1 MMKGRSRMTI
11 QLANAPV
18 SWGIYEFDGMEPKYP
33 YTRVLDEIVETG
45 YTGLELGPWGYLPTD
60 PDVLRAELSKRSLR
74 LLSSFV
80 PVNFADEAAHEA
92 GEQHALQVGRL
103 LQSQGALCIVLADN
117 NGTVPELVQQAGRR
131 HGSAL
136 SRDQWDVYAKGV
148 NRVARAVYDQCGL
161 KVVFHHHCAGYVET
175 MDEVRSLMNRAD
187 QDLVG
192 LCLDTGHWEYA
203 GGDAVAAV
211 REYGERVRYLHLKDC
226 DPGIRELAVKERM
239 DYFAAVAA
247 GVFCELG
254 QGSVDFPTLIEE
266 VEKLG
271 YDGWAIVEQD
281 ILTDDLDVPRQSA
294 QRNREYLRSIGL

>member
-1 MMKGRSRMTI
+1 MTI

-60 PDVLRAELSKRSLR
+60 PDVLRGELSKRNLR

-80 PVNFADEAAHEA
+80 PVNFADESAHEA

-103 LQSQGALCIVLADN
+103 LQSQGALCIVLADT
-117 NGTVPELVQQAGRR
+117 NGTIPELVQQAGRR

-148 NRVARAVYDQCGL
+148 NRVARAVYDECGL

-211 REYGERVRYLHLKDC
+211 KEYGERVRYLHLKDC
-226 DPGIRELAVKERM
+226 DPGIRELAIKERM

-254 QGSVDFPTLIEE
+254 QGSVDFPTVIEE
-266 VEKLG
+266 MEKLG
-271 YDGWAIVEQD
+271 YEGWAIVEQD